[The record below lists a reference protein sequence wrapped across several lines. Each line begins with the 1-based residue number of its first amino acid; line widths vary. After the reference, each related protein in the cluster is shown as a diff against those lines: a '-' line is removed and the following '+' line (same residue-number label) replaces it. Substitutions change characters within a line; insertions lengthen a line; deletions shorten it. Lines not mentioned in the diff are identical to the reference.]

1 MEHRPAARTQVTR
14 TKEFA
19 QESVLADGKSGVWVA
34 GLVQYATGS
43 GADVKNYLLDWTG
56 KKWHVYSSP
65 EPLGAITS
73 DGHGGPPTSSVR
85 RQWRPSCTFHGG
97 RWQQDEIPVPETS
110 AHDPLVRHVSDHADA
125 EVRFHLGSR
134 GLRGSPVE
142 RDHLPI
148 RRLTPT

>member
-1 MEHRPAARTQVTR
+1 MEHRPAAALRMTR
-14 TKEFA
+14 TEEFA

-85 RQWRPSCTFHGG
+85 RQWRPSCAFHGG

-110 AHDPLVRHVSDHADA
+110 AHDPWFAMSAITRTPKSDSIWAVGA
-125 EVRFHLGSR
+125 FAGARWNAIIYQYG
-134 GLRGSPVE
+134 G
-142 RDHLPI
+142 
-148 RRLTPT
+148 